1 MMLQNLLERAIA
13 AWGQG
18 FSLTKR
24 FIQSGWQFADSAL
37 PQSHNHRKW
46 VIVGFFSFP
55 VLGAVVAIAG
65 SVQNSPVDS
74 ALINS
79 EVVVEAVELNLADEG
94 VYTFD
99 PLVAE
104 ERIRRGDTLV
114 GLLERMGVN
123 TAGLATFLGQ
133 DKTARNL
140 VNLRA
145 GRVLTVQQTAD
156 GDLQWL
162 RYKSGID
169 EDSQESIL
177 VQKLNGQFVSKLESV
192 NFEKQIVFRS
202 GRIESS
208 LFAAADKADMPDSV
222 AIQLTEIFGSD
233 IDFHRELQKGD
244 EFKVVYEDLTLE
256 GRSARSGRVL
266 AVEFVNNNKPYKSYW
281 FTPSGN
287 RNAGYYNEEG
297 RSLKK
302 SFLRS
307 PLAFS
312 RISSGFTPRR
322 FHPIQQRWKAHNGVD
337 YAAPTGTPIMA
348 TASGTVKFSGWQNG
362 YGNFVEIQHH
372 SGYSTAY
379 AHLSRFGK
387 GVKVGQ
393 KVEQGDVIG
402 YVGATGW
409 ATGPHLHYEF
419 RVNRVPKN
427 PLSIT
432 VAQAEPLDRNS
443 FGEFKRVQLAL
454 DRRMELATAQRLARA
469 Q

>member
-24 FIQSGWQFADSAL
+24 FIQSGWQYADSAL

-74 ALINS
+74 ALGNPD
-79 EVVVEAVELNLADEG
+79 VVVEAVELNLADQG

-177 VQKLNGQFVSKLESV
+177 IQKRNGQFVAKLESV

-208 LFAAADKADMPDSV
+208 LFAAADKAGMPDSV

-266 AVEFVNNNKPYKSYW
+266 AVEFVNNNKPYKAYW
-281 FTPSGN
+281 FAPSGN

-387 GVKVGQ
+387 GVKVDQ

-432 VAQAEPLDRNS
+432 VAQAEPLDRNAFS
-443 FGEFKRVQLAL
+443 EFKRVQLAL

>member
-1 MMLQNLLERAIA
+1 MLQNLLERAIA

-208 LFAAADKADMPDSV
+208 LFAAADKAGMPDSV

-266 AVEFVNNNKPYKSYW
+266 AVEFVNNNKPYKAYW
-281 FTPSGN
+281 FTPSRN

>member
-24 FIQSGWQFADSAL
+24 FIQSGWQYADSAL

-74 ALINS
+74 ALGNPDVVI
-79 EVVVEAVELNLADEG
+79 EVVELNLADQG

-133 DKTARNL
+133 DKTARSL

-177 VQKLNGQFVSKLESV
+177 IQKRNGQFVAKLESV

-208 LFAAADKADMPDSV
+208 LFAAADKAGMPDSV

-266 AVEFVNNNKPYKSYW
+266 AVEFVNNNKPYKAYW
-281 FTPSGN
+281 FAPSGN

-432 VAQAEPLDRNS
+432 VAQAEPLDRNAFS
-443 FGEFKRVQLAL
+443 EFKRVQLAL

>member
-1 MMLQNLLERAIA
+1 MLQNLLERAIA

-208 LFAAADKADMPDSV
+208 LFAAADKAGMPDSV

-233 IDFHRELQKGD
+233 IDFHRELQEGD

-266 AVEFVNNNKPYKSYW
+266 AVEFVNNNKPYKAYW
-281 FTPSGN
+281 FAPSGN